1 MKTIVAIFHT
11 IIITGGL
18 GFLPHAQAVVPPPDG
33 GYPGHNTAEGQKAL
47 FSLTTGTD
55 NTALG
60 YLSLQALTTGNLNTG
75 VGAWTLALNSGDNN
89 TAVGAAAMLLNTSG
103 HDNVAIGTA
112 ALVYNDGGSANTANG
127 AFALYN
133 NTTGET
139 NTAVGW
145 GALSD
150 NITASDNT
158 GIGASALTENETGE
172 LNTAVGSLAL
182 ALNIEGNEN
191 TALGAFALYNNT
203 LGADNTAIGFEA
215 LRSATTD
222 NSNTAVGDHALRN
235 LTSGSNNVALGVDA
249 GATLTTGA
257 GNIYIGP
264 GIGAAS
270 EDNHT
275 YIRNIKDTIVS
286 GGGTDFVSVNL
297 TTGLLGHVS
306 SSRRYK
312 EEIKAMDKASETL
325 YRLNPVTYR
334 FKKEIDPTQ
343 TVEYGLVAEEVA
355 EVDPNLAIRDGKG
368 QIQSVRYTAIN
379 AMLLNEFLKEHR
391 KVEEQQATIAQLKA
405 DAANERTATGE
416 LKQTLDTVLSRL
428 NEQESKIQNVS
439 VQLKMSDARRVVV
452 DQ

>member
-1 MKTIVAIFHT
+1 MKTILSTLHVIVTVLCLAS
-11 IIITGGL
+11 
-18 GFLPHAQAVVPPPDG
+18 LPRAQAVVPPPDG
-33 GYPGHNTAEGQKAL
+33 GYPGRNTAEGQKAL

-60 YLSLQALTTGNLNTG
+60 YVSLQALTTGNLNTG
-75 VGAWTLALNSGDNN
+75 IGAWTLALNNGDNN

-112 ALVYNDGGSANTANG
+112 AL
-127 AFALYN
+127 
-133 NTTGET
+133 
-139 NTAVGW
+139 
-145 GALSD
+145 
-150 NITASDNT
+150 
-158 GIGASALTENETGE
+158 
-172 LNTAVGSLAL
+172 

-203 LGADNTAIGFEA
+203 LGAGNTAIGFEA

-222 NSNTAVGDHALRN
+222 NANTAIGDHALRN
-235 LTSGSNNVALGVDA
+235 LTSGSANVALGVDA
-249 GATLTTGA
+249 GATLTNGA

-391 KVEEQQATIAQLKA
+391 KVEEQEAIIAELRA
-405 DAANERTATGE
+405 DAGTQKAMISD
-416 LKQTLDTVLSRL
+416 LKKRLENVLARLD
-428 NEQESKIQNVS
+428 EEDSKIQSVS
-439 VQLKMSDARRVVV
+439 DQFEMSQYAVAKEP
-452 DQ
+452 